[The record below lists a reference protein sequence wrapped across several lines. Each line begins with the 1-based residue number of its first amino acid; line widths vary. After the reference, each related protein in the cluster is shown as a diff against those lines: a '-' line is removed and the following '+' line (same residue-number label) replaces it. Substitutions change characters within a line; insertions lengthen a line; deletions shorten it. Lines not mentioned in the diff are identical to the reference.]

1 MAKEIKV
8 GSLKQVSPADSLLNT
23 VQSKKP
29 ITKAGNRRTKETN
42 STAQRSS
49 QHVTKDK
56 HRTILIKSK
65 TDDYL
70 KTLAT
75 IYGTSVNELV
85 NKALDNYVSKQ
96 LQDEDISSKIKL
108 LQEITI
114 KK

>member
-1 MAKEIKV
+1 MTKEIKV
-8 GSLKQVSPADSLLNT
+8 GSLEQVSPSDSLLNT

-49 QHVTKDK
+49 QNATEDK

-65 TDDYL
+65 TDDY
-70 KTLAT
+70 
-75 IYGTSVNELV
+75 
-85 NKALDNYVSKQ
+85 VSRQ

-108 LQEITI
+108 LKKITI

>member
-1 MAKEIKV
+1 MTKKFNFDLDQP
-8 GSLKQVSPADSLLNT
+8 STADDLLNT
-23 VQSKKP
+23 VQKKVP
-29 ITKAGNRRTKETN
+29 VAEISNRRARRTN

-49 QHVTKDK
+49 QHATKDK

-65 TDDYL
+65 TDNYL

-85 NKALDNYVSKQ
+85 NKALDDYVSKQ
-96 LQDEDISSKIKL
+96 LQDEDISKKIKL

-114 KK
+114 QK

>member
-8 GSLKQVSPADSLLNT
+8 GSLEQVSPADSLLDT

-29 ITKAGNRRTKETN
+29 ITKADNRRTKETN

-70 KTLAT
+70 KALAT
-75 IYGTSVNELV
+75 IYGTSVNELI
-85 NKALDNYVSKQ
+85 NRALDGYVSKQ
-96 LQDEDISSKIKL
+96 LEDANLKKKFDL
-108 LQEITI
+108 LQQITI